1 MTQTY
6 IPHPSEIYSLS
17 ISELTDLYNR
27 LVAMLPEEGRPKTIK
42 KFRTVK
48 QGQGKVRKLIKTL
61 TPDRNGQLPLDK
73 NKQRDEARAAQ
84 IKERAEKMAKAKAD
98 KEADKVAKQE
108 EKAAKAKAKAE
119 AKEAAK
125 SAKQEEKAAKA
136 KAKAEAKEAAKQA
149 RVKLAAERAEARA
162 KAKAERANQPRK
174 HKGTNLLPGEEVTPC
189 REGTKQSIMVDL
201 LSRPEGATMEELL
214 DALSG
219 GKKPWAE
226 VTVRSGFGWDMKQHG
241 YGVRSVV
248 KEGEDERFF
257 LVLPHGVKKVPE
269 HTPRKSA
276 AAE

>member
-125 SAKQEEKAAKA
+125 
-136 KAKAEAKEAAKQA
+136 QA

-219 GKKPWAE
+219 GKKPWTE